1 MRIISAMLVLGVSS
15 KLDGHMPPLVKL
27 YIQKEKIARL
37 MKIVIW
43 NTTAGTN
50 QKIMLLATA
59 RNVSKCIPKML
70 DPHLVTKNKL
80 VIHSNTTFKKICN
93 TDDTASQACQLLM
106 LLITQ

>member
-1 MRIISAMLVLGVSS
+1 MLVLGASNRMAIC
-15 KLDGHMPPLVKL
+15 LPPLVKL
-27 YIQKEKIARL
+27 YILKENLARL

-43 NTTAGTN
+43 NTTAGTK
-50 QKIMLLATA
+50 QKIMLLAIV

-70 DPHLVTKNKL
+70 EPHLVTKNKL
-80 VIHSNTTFKKICN
+80 VMYSNTIFKKICN